1 MTELLQLFVLEFN
14 SVLIEMSNV
23 FFCNQVFNRV
33 MSQLA
38 KHLVT
43 SHRYNLRVESKIVLL
58 VDFMGNNFEVLQK

>member
-43 SHRYNLRVESKIVLL
+43 FHRYNLRVESKIVLL